1 MVDTLVA
8 VVTMSNV
15 ASINRGFL
23 AFFVAVAWPDM
34 TILIDESITI
44 VVFFVTA
51 VFERLGCHF
60 SFASHLSRYIITIVD
75 TRSTN
80 SHSRCAVGT
89 AVACLSDSGK
99 IDVQTTV
106 ACFVTSIQC
115 AQIRTIARARS
126 GRDCTF
132 SANAHFIAIAETEVC
147 ARVSIRSVIVER
159 TIDAITRAIFIHIT
173 LVASGTTNVA
183 HIV

>member
-1 MVDTLVA
+1 MVDALVA

-15 ASINRGFL
+15 ASINGRFL

-44 VVFFVTA
+44 VIFFVTA

-89 AVACLSDSGK
+89 AVTCLSDSGK
-99 IDVQTTV
+99 INIQTTV
-106 ACFVTSIQC
+106 ARFVASIQC

-126 GRDCTF
+126 GRHCTF
-132 SANAHFIAIAETEVC
+132 SANTHFIAIAETEVC
-147 ARVSIRSVIVER
+147 AGVSIRSVIVER
-159 TIDAITRAIFIHIT
+159 TIDTITRAIFIHIT